1 MVLACRESASLA
13 VFVLH
18 YSLKLIFMISK
29 KIDLSTTVLLLFII
43 TTAALRVAFNFSHE
57 ILPLANFSP
66 LGAMALFGGA
76 YFNTKWK
83 AFAFPLAMLFVS
95 DFVLQQ
101 TVFKEYGNGFL
112 YKGWYWVY
120 GAFILMTIVGRTIKK
135 VTINRFLLSVVICV
149 FIHWIVTDLGMWIGS
164 KRYSHDLGG
173 FVTCLENAIPFE
185 WRFLAGTLIYGVILF
200 GLFEWFKRKY
210 TALQVSTK
218 SRQF

>member
-1 MVLACRESASLA
+1 
-13 VFVLH
+13 
-18 YSLKLIFMISK
+18 MIAK
-29 KIDLSTTVLLLFII
+29 KFDLSTTVLLLFII
-43 TTAALRVAFNFSHE
+43 ATAALRVAFNFSHE
-57 ILPLANFSP
+57 MLLLANFSP

-95 DFVLQQ
+95 DFILHQ

-120 GAFILMTIVGRTIKK
+120 GAFALMTIVGRTIKQ
-135 VTINRFLLSVVICV
+135 VTVNRFLLCVVICV
-149 FIHWIVTDLGMWIGS
+149 FIHWIVTDLGVWIGS
-164 KRYSHDLGG
+164 KSYSQNLDG

-185 WRFLAGTLIYGVILF
+185 WRFLAGTLIYGAILF

-210 TALQVSTK
+210 PARQVSTR